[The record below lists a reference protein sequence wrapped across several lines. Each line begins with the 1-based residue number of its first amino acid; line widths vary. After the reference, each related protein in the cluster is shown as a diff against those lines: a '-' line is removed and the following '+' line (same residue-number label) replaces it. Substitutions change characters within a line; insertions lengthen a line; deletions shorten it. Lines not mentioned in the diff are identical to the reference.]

1 MRLINTKS
9 MELVEFF
16 DKDVPEYAI
25 LSHTWEEEEITF
37 EEYMCAF
44 SASGTSSFTMW
55 TALHEIVG
63 PAVRERVLQR
73 AGYHKIQKAAK
84 RAKADGWKWIWID
97 TCCINKTSSA
107 ELSESINSMWRFY
120 EESKI
125 CYALL
130 SDVTERGRGLK
141 TLEKSRWFT
150 RGWTLQELIAPAHVV
165 FYNSGWRR
173 IGTKHD
179 LASDVAQITGIQWD
193 LLRGV
198 TSPGRYSVAQRTCWS
213 S

>member
-97 TCCINKTSSA
+97 TCCK
-107 ELSESINSMWRFY
+107 F
-120 EESKI
+120 
-125 CYALL
+125 
-130 SDVTERGRGLK
+130 
-141 TLEKSRWFT
+141 
-150 RGWTLQELIAPAHVV
+150 
-165 FYNSGWRR
+165 RR
-173 IGTKHD
+173 VK
-179 LASDVAQITGIQWD
+179 
-193 LLRGV
+193 
-198 TSPGRYSVAQRTCWS
+198 
-213 S
+213 